1 MDQRIKSKFKRKKM
15 EEEAKKGMSLFT
27 KISIVINT
35 LLFGI
40 TGILYLIDKNNY
52 LGIMLLAAGAMNII
66 YSLVTIQTKNYFFAV
81 LNFLFALVSVIVCID
96 YLLQK
101 VNFMGMVWMG
111 ITLYFLITGF
121 ILLIQIR
128 NKKFKSKIS

>member
-1 MDQRIKSKFKRKKM
+1 M
-15 EEEAKKGMSLFT
+15 EEQSKKGMSFFT
-27 KISIVINT
+27 KISIAINT

-52 LGIMLLAAGAMNII
+52 LGILLLAAGAMNIL
-66 YSLVTIQTKNYFFAV
+66 YTLVTIQTKNYFFMV
-81 LNFLFALVSVIVCID
+81 LNFLFAVISLIVCMD

-101 VNFMGMVWMG
+101 VNFMGMVWIG

-121 ILLIQIR
+121 VLLVQIR
-128 NKKFKSKIS
+128 NKKHQNKNP

>member
-1 MDQRIKSKFKRKKM
+1 M
-15 EEEAKKGMSLFT
+15 EEQSKKGLPLFT

-40 TGILYLIDKNNY
+40 TGVLYLIDKSNY
-52 LGIMLLAAGAMNII
+52 IGIMLLVAGAMNIL
-66 YSLVTIQTKNYFFAV
+66 YSLVTIETKNYFFTV
-81 LNFLFALVSVIVCID
+81 LNFLFAVVSLIVCID

-101 VNFMGMVWMG
+101 ANFMGMVWIV

-121 ILLIQIR
+121 VLLMQVR
-128 NKKFKSKIS
+128 NKKQQSSNT

>member
-1 MDQRIKSKFKRKKM
+1 M
-15 EEEAKKGMSLFT
+15 EEQSKKGMSLFT
-27 KISIVINT
+27 KISIVFNT

-40 TGILYLIDKNNY
+40 TGILYLIDEKNSI
-52 LGIMLLAAGAMNII
+52 GILLLAAGAMNII
-66 YSLVTIQTKNYFFAV
+66 YSLVTIQTKNIFFAV

-121 ILLIQIR
+121 VLLIQIK
-128 NKKFKSKIS
+128 NKKTSKSE

>member
-1 MDQRIKSKFKRKKM
+1 M
-15 EEEAKKGMSLFT
+15 EEEAKKGLPLFT
-27 KISIVINT
+27 KISIVVNT

-121 ILLIQIR
+121 VLLIQVK
-128 NKKFKSKIS
+128 NKKTSKSE

>member
-1 MDQRIKSKFKRKKM
+1 M
-15 EEEAKKGMSLFT
+15 EEQSKKGMSFFT

-52 LGIMLLAAGAMNII
+52 IGIMLLAAGAMNII
-66 YSLVTIQTKNYFFAV
+66 YSLVTIQTKNIFFAV
-81 LNFLFALVSVIVCID
+81 LNFLFALVSLIVCID

-101 VNFMGMVWMG
+101 GNFMGMVWMI
-111 ITLYFLITGF
+111 ITLYYLITGF
-121 ILLIQIR
+121 VLLIQVK
-128 NKKFKSKIS
+128 NKKASK

>member
-1 MDQRIKSKFKRKKM
+1 M
-15 EEEAKKGMSLFT
+15 EEQSKKGLPLFT
-27 KISIVINT
+27 KISIVVNT

>member
-1 MDQRIKSKFKRKKM
+1 M
-15 EEEAKKGMSLFT
+15 EAETKKGIPLFT
-27 KISIVINT
+27 KISIVVNT

-52 LGIMLLAAGAMNII
+52 LGILLLTAGAMNIA
-66 YSLVTIQTKNYFFAV
+66 YTLVTIQTKNYFFTV
-81 LNFLFALVSVIVCID
+81 LNFLFAIISLIVCFD

-101 VNFMGMVWMG
+101 ANLIGMVWMG

-128 NKKFKSKIS
+128 NKKHQNRSD